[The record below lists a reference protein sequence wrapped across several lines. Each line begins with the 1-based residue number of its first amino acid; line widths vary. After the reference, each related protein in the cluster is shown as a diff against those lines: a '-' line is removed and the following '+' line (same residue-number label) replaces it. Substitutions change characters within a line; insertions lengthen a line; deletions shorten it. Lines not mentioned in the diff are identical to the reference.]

1 MNENIHPV
9 SNNIFLDYMLL
20 FKYEYMRVILIFS
33 LFCIL
38 ALNVMS
44 KSHSS
49 PERCDSVIT
58 VIDSL
63 AFNYPVER
71 ISFML
76 DGKLVHHS
84 VIFKEGRQL
93 YKFANGFMDPLD
105 AIKHFGEKYRNG
117 LLMYKKEESDE
128 SK

>member
-9 SNNIFLDYMLL
+9 SNNIFLDYML
-20 FKYEYMRVILIFS
+20 
-33 LFCIL
+33 
-38 ALNVMS
+38 
-44 KSHSS
+44 

-93 YKFANGFMDPLD
+93 YKFVNGFMDPLD

>member
-84 VIFKEGRQL
+84 VIPSGKMVAGT
-93 YKFANGFMDPLD
+93 
-105 AIKHFGEKYRNG
+105 
-117 LLMYKKEESDE
+117 
-128 SK
+128 

>member
-1 MNENIHPV
+1 M
-9 SNNIFLDYMLL
+9 NNIFLDYMLL

-93 YKFANGFMDPLD
+93 YKFVNGFMDPLD